1 MRAIAENLQSYE
13 QVVDVSHCTL
23 VLEVVD
29 YVLMLMHFPNSFWR
43 LSLLPEVDFSR

>member
-29 YVLMLMHFPNSFWR
+29 YMLMHFPDSFWR